1 MKKLLRKIEIMVL
14 LFAVCFVGSM
24 YVSKNM
30 CCDVINR
37 DMGYMFNIMY
47 DKSANGNYI
56 HDVISQHV
64 ISQLE
69 QNFFLNK

>member
-1 MKKLLRKIEIMVL
+1 MKKILRKIEIMVL
-14 LFAVCFVGSM
+14 LFAVCFIGSM

-47 DKSANGNYI
+47 DKSDDILSY
-56 HDVISQHV
+56 HV
-64 ISQLE
+64 INKLE
-69 QNFFLNK
+69 QYFFLNK

>member
-1 MKKLLRKIEIMVL
+1 MKKLLRKLEVMVL

-37 DMGYMFNIMY
+37 DIECMMNNIY
-47 DKSANGNYI
+47 NGMI
-56 HDVISQHV
+56 EEI
-64 ISQLE
+64 E
-69 QNFFLNK
+69 QFLFLIQ

>member
-1 MKKLLRKIEIMVL
+1 MKKLLRKLEVMVL

-30 CCDVINR
+30 CDDVINR

-47 DKSANGNYI
+47 NKHMNN
-56 HDVISQHV
+56 DVWYHLV
-64 ISQLE
+64 NQLE